1 MVDQYIMQKL
11 AKGVHEHPMQ
21 LNHLFSLGRE
31 KIWNPESDIGTEGVP
46 QEFVVVGRVDSLVW
60 WFASVKNY

>member
-1 MVDQYIMQKL
+1 
-11 AKGVHEHPMQ
+11 MQ

-31 KIWNPESDIGTEGVP
+31 KLWNPESDIGTEGVL
-46 QEFVVVGRVDSLVW
+46 QEFVVVGRVDILVW